1 MADHAGASRA
11 EVSNYET
18 VTHYFDEAVDRLGI
32 AEDLAGLLLAGHERR
47 SRKGDEGGVWESGP
61 HVGGEGVVLAPLA
74 GVGALLLGTAYLL
87 FTMALVGLV
96 VAFFRDNPYRWFFA
110 FAAVA
115 VLWTVLGGIAAYFAK
130 REFELK
136 GLMPRKTI
144 EVLKEDKIWIQAEA
158 KNQL

>member
-1 MADHAGASRA
+1 MHSDI
-11 EVSNYET
+11 SNGRSLAAI
-18 VTHYFDEAVDRLGI
+18 VTEMKEELKDFVQTRIEMFRTELQEKLKTLKI
-32 AEDLAGLLLAGHERR
+32 A
-47 SRKGDEGGVWESGP
+47 
-61 HVGGEGVVLAPLA
+61 APLA

-115 VLWTVLGGIAAYFAK
+115 VLWTLLGGIAAYFAK

-144 EVLKEDKIWIQAEA
+144 EVLKEDKLWIQAEA

>member
-1 MADHAGASRA
+1 MHSDI
-11 EVSNYET
+11 SNGRSLAAI
-18 VTHYFDEAVDRLGI
+18 VTEMKEELKDFVQTRIEMFRTELHEKLKTLKI
-32 AEDLAGLLLAGHERR
+32 A
-47 SRKGDEGGVWESGP
+47 
-61 HVGGEGVVLAPLA
+61 APLA

-115 VLWTVLGGIAAYFAK
+115 VLWTLLGGIAAYFAK

-144 EVLKEDKIWIQAEA
+144 EVLKEDKLWIQAEA

>member
-1 MADHAGASRA
+1 MHSDTNNGRSLAAIVTEMKEELKDLVQTRIEMFRA
-11 EVSNYET
+11 ELQEKLKT
-18 VTHYFDEAVDRLGI
+18 LKI
-32 AEDLAGLLLAGHERR
+32 A
-47 SRKGDEGGVWESGP
+47 
-61 HVGGEGVVLAPLA
+61 APLA

-96 VAFFRDNPYRWFFA
+96 VAFFRDNPYQWFFA

-115 VLWTVLGGIAAYFAK
+115 VLWTLLGGIAAYFAK

-144 EVLKEDKIWIQAEA
+144 EVLKEDKLWIQAEA

>member
-1 MADHAGASRA
+1 MHSDISNGRSLAAIITEMKEELKDLVQTRIEMFRA
-11 EVSNYET
+11 ELHEKLKT
-18 VTHYFDEAVDRLGI
+18 LKI
-32 AEDLAGLLLAGHERR
+32 A
-47 SRKGDEGGVWESGP
+47 
-61 HVGGEGVVLAPLA
+61 APLA
-74 GVGALLLGTAYLL
+74 GLGALLLGTAYLL

-115 VLWTVLGGIAAYFAK
+115 VLWTLLGGIAAYFAK

-144 EVLKEDKIWIQAEA
+144 EVLKEDKLWIQAEA

>member
-1 MADHAGASRA
+1 MHSDTNYGRSLAAIVTEMKEELKDLVQTRIEMFRA
-11 EVSNYET
+11 ELHEKLKT
-18 VTHYFDEAVDRLGI
+18 LKI
-32 AEDLAGLLLAGHERR
+32 A
-47 SRKGDEGGVWESGP
+47 
-61 HVGGEGVVLAPLA
+61 APLA
-74 GVGALLLGTAYLL
+74 GLGALLLGTAYLL

-115 VLWTVLGGIAAYFAK
+115 VLWTLLGGIAAYFAK

-144 EVLKEDKIWIQAEA
+144 EVLKEDKLWIQAEA

>member
-1 MADHAGASRA
+1 MHSDISNGRSLAAIITEMKEELKDLVKTRIEMFRA
-11 EVSNYET
+11 ELQEKLKT
-18 VTHYFDEAVDRLGI
+18 LKI
-32 AEDLAGLLLAGHERR
+32 A
-47 SRKGDEGGVWESGP
+47 
-61 HVGGEGVVLAPLA
+61 APLA
-74 GVGALLLGTAYLL
+74 GLGALLLGTAYLL

-115 VLWTVLGGIAAYFAK
+115 VLWTLLGGIAAYFAK

-136 GLMPRKTI
+136 GLMPRKTLEI
-144 EVLKEDKIWIQAEA
+144 LKGDKLWIQAEA

>member
-1 MADHAGASRA
+1 MHSDI
-11 EVSNYET
+11 SNGRSLAAI
-18 VTHYFDEAVDRLGI
+18 VTEMKEELKDLVQTRIEMFRTELQEKLKTLKI
-32 AEDLAGLLLAGHERR
+32 A
-47 SRKGDEGGVWESGP
+47 
-61 HVGGEGVVLAPLA
+61 APLA

-115 VLWTVLGGIAAYFAK
+115 VLWTLLGGIAAYFAK

-144 EVLKEDKIWIQAEA
+144 EVLKEDKLWIQAEA

>member
-1 MADHAGASRA
+1 MHSDISNGRSLAAIITEMKEELKDLVKTRIEMFRA
-11 EVSNYET
+11 ELQEKLKT
-18 VTHYFDEAVDRLGI
+18 LKI
-32 AEDLAGLLLAGHERR
+32 A
-47 SRKGDEGGVWESGP
+47 
-61 HVGGEGVVLAPLA
+61 APLA

-115 VLWTVLGGIAAYFAK
+115 VLWTLLGGIAAYFAK

-136 GLMPRKTI
+136 GLMPRKTLEI
-144 EVLKEDKIWIQAEA
+144 LKGDKLWIQAEA

>member
-1 MADHAGASRA
+1 MHSNANNSRGLGEIVA
-11 EVSNYET
+11 EMKAELKEFVET
-18 VTHYFDEAVDRLGI
+18 RFEMLKTEVQEKVKTLKI
-32 AEDLAGLLLAGHERR
+32 A
-47 SRKGDEGGVWESGP
+47 
-61 HVGGEGVVLAPLA
+61 APLA
-74 GVGALLLGTAYLL
+74 GLGALLLGTAYLL

-115 VLWTVLGGIAAYFAK
+115 VLWTLLGGIAAYFAK

-144 EVLKEDKIWIQAEA
+144 EVLKEDKLWIQAEA